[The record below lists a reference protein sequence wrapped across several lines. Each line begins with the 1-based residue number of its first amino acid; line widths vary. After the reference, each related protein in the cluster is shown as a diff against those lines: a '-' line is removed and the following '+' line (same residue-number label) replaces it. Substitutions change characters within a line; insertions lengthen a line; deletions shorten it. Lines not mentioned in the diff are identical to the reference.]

1 MKNMNNLRIRPPI
14 LAGLYLLTALGLH
27 FLLPGTRIVYS
38 PHPFLGIAIL
48 GAGVFLTGWALR
60 LFKQKGTTH
69 NPHGMPTTLVT
80 AGPFRFSRNPM
91 YVGVSLVLS
100 GIAIF
105 VGTTPLFLAPVAFF
119 VTMNAV
125 FIPREEK
132 VLERIF
138 GQAYIDYKNRVR
150 RWL

>member
-1 MKNMNNLRIRPPI
+1 MNNMRIRPPI
-14 LAGLYLLTALGLH
+14 LAGLYLVAALGLH
-27 FLLPGTRIVYS
+27 YLFPGMRIVYS
-38 PHPFLGIAIL
+38 PHPFLGITIL
-48 GAGVFLTGWALR
+48 GAGVFLAGWALR
-60 LFKQKGTTH
+60 LFKKKGTTH
-69 NPHGMPTTLVT
+69 NPHGMPTALVT

-105 VGTTPLFLAPVAFF
+105 VGTVPVFLAPVAFF